1 MGGGDLPCRLHVF
14 FLLLVPDLEV
24 VEGSE
29 VLEGGVVVVVE
40 VGPLLVNH
48 VLRDVSSLGNGLK
61 LNTCNSKYDRS
72 SIQL

>member
-1 MGGGDLPCRLHVF
+1 MGGRDLPCRLHIF

-48 VLRDVSSLGNGLK
+48 V
-61 LNTCNSKYDRS
+61 
-72 SIQL
+72 